1 MLGRGRRPSK
11 GGRDQLGLECMGP
24 PAFMLPQGGGAR
36 LLGSL
41 ESQSTPRRPSLGPQ
55 EPHLAILEVLGG
67 QTP

>member
-1 MLGRGRRPSK
+1 M
-11 GGRDQLGLECMGP
+11 GLECMGP